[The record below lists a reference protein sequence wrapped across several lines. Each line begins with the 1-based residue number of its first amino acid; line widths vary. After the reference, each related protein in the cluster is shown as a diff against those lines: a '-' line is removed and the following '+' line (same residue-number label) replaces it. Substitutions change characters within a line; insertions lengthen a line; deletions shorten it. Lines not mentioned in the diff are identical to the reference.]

1 MQQDETDQSENTWLT
16 PNEVPVQSLQPLRL
30 QNSTEAA
37 DAFFDFDLESP
48 GSPIDECEYTRLIE
62 TTTVTPNEP
71 VSTAQQETESGYV
84 CASPCSSLPGSD
96 GSQTSSHNNSSD
108 LPYYDPESSDTSATF
123 YDCIESRKDFMKLH
137 NTSPESP
144 TRKLPEDEQISSSSP
159 TKSSYIPNGHIHAII
174 LDSDTSCSESLP
186 QSQSTDS
193 NLTYTPFSSTSAS
206 NNTLQDDESIPE
218 LQTDDKKIETDLNDN
233 VTSKKSNK
241 IFNGELEELACE
253 HINEPTIECKVVVE
267 TVKTLEKNDMEIPK
281 REKSRLTS
289 ITETDEEEEDE
300 KPQRLRR
307 SSSLKSGK
315 TPPGTPGR
323 KKIVRFADV
332 LGLDLADVKTFLDND
347 LPIIPKSAY
356 EDLDYKE
363 DVIRDQNPVNSSV
376 NKILVPLFQQPGG
389 LPNFLDRVR
398 ENQVCLENCA
408 VTDPITLTICG
419 SVRVRNLDFHKSVY
433 IRYSIDSWKSFS
445 DLQAN
450 YVVNSCDGFSDKFT
464 FTMFGNALQIGQRIE
479 MAIRFH
485 CRGQQF
491 WDSNYDSNYCFQCL
505 PVNQEPKPQ
514 QVKTA
519 FAPTQNDCSGAFY

>member
-1 MQQDETDQSENTWLT
+1 MQQDETDQSENTWLS
-16 PNEVPVQSLQPLRL
+16 PSEEPVQSLQPLRL
-30 QNSTEAA
+30 QNNEAA
-37 DAFFDFDLESP
+37 DAFFDFDLEPESP

-71 VSTAQQETESGYV
+71 ASQAQQETESGYV

-96 GSQTSSHNNSSD
+96 ASQTSSHNNSSD

-144 TRKLPEDEQISSSSP
+144 TAKLPEDESASP
-159 TKSSYIPNGHIHAII
+159 TKSSYIPNGHICAII

-193 NLTYTPFSSTSAS
+193 NLTYTQFSSTSAS
-206 NNTLQDDESIPE
+206 NNTLQDESIPE
-218 LQTDDKKIETDLNDN
+218 LQTDEKKVETDLNDN
-233 VTSKKSNK
+233 VTCKKGEPCK
-241 IFNGELEELACE
+241 VVNGEFEEIACE
-253 HINEPTIECKVVVE
+253 HINEPTTLECKVIVD
-267 TVKTLEKNDMEIPK
+267 TIKTPEKNDMEIPK
-281 REKSRLTS
+281 REKGRLAS

-307 SSSLKSGK
+307 CSSLKSGK

-347 LPIIPKSAY
+347 LPKIPKSAY

-363 DVIRDQNPVNSSV
+363 DVIRQQNPVLQSV

-408 VTDPITLTICG
+408 VTDPITLTIAG

-433 IRYSIDSWKSFS
+433 IRYTMDSWKSFS

-479 MAIRFH
+479 IAIRFH

-491 WDSNYDSNYCFQCL
+491 WDSNHDSNYCFQCL
-505 PVNQEPKPQ
+505 PVNQEPKLN
-514 QVKTA
+514 QVKPV
-519 FAPTQNDCSGAFY
+519 FVPSQNECSGAFY